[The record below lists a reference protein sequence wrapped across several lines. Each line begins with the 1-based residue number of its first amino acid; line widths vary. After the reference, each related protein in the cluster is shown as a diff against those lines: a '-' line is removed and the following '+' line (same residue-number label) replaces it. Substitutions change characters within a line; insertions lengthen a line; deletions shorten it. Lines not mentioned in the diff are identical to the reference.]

1 MLGDLAAVQDPVGPH
16 GDLVLAAQRPPGPR
30 AGRGDLGQVG
40 FGGGQQAFAL
50 AGPLGFQER
59 VLAGHQPLA
68 GEVRGGDLG
77 QVLGIEQGQLQVPA
91 ADQLLDLG
99 GAQRGDPVQVSGGD
113 VLAQPGGGQHAP
125 VPDQHHLGDPEPVLD
140 LGHLGGHG
148 RRVAGVALEDLDGD
162 RDALGGGQQP
172 VDDLQPARTPSLG
185 WPMAPSGQVRPS
197 NAAEDTSYSTRVP
210 PARCRAA
217 SASWIVS
224 CRACR

>member
-1 MLGDLAAVQDPVGPH
+1 MIVADLDGEVLGDLAPVQDPVYPH
-16 GDLVLAAQRPPGPR
+16 GDLVRAAQRGAGPR
-30 AGRGDLGQVG
+30 AGRGDLAQVG
-40 FGGGQQAFAL
+40 LGGGQQRFAL

-91 ADQLLDLG
+91 ADQRLDLG

-148 RRVAGVALEDLDGD
+148 RGS
-162 RDALGGGQQP
+162 P
-172 VDDLQPARTPSLG
+172 VLPVKTS
-185 WPMAPSGQVRPS
+185 MATGMPSG
-197 NAAEDTSYSTRVP
+197 E
-210 PARCRAA
+210 
-217 SASWIVS
+217 VS
-224 CRACR
+224 SP